1 MAEYQVIVSTLDNL
15 TETLNITAD
24 SIAEARSR
32 ALADS
37 SFAGESGVKV
47 NTIVPITSPDEES
60 DNILDGVVLQTNN
73 AKELF
78 GQITSDLDQYVVTA
92 PVYDEDTGL
101 VLRNA
106 NGTVI
111 TETKL
116 SPEAEQI
123 VRLYEYVV
131 QENLQTSINNAQ
143 LQIANEERILQE
155 ELARIN
161 ADSALDQLDRER
173 QIANLNNATQVKIAD
188 LTIASETAIAEA
200 QAEARK
206 TEATAAAQV
215 NQNQYDQSVI
225 QIQANL
231 DREIQESKDRRASAV
246 EQSQIEYDRAV
257 KVASIQADVAADT
270 NITQERIAEI
280 NAEAARQSAEQQ
292 RIADIQISQR
302 QVQAQQDFVKHTD
315 IIEKL
320 KKENLEFYDLIQDL
334 KGQLV
339 QAQQDIVEQQLA
351 SQEDITGQELATQ
364 ELIAGLQRTA
374 EQSIAERQATAQ
386 ETVGTRQA
394 EAQETVATTQADA
407 ETAIASANREAQTNI
422 ANANRDAQVQI
433 AQAQADQT
441 TTLAEKELAIQQIL
455 QTRDEEIA
463 LQNRLA
469 QENIATIQAQTS
481 PFFGLDTA
489 AERAQFQLAGTGGA
503 FGALGALAASG
514 TPFDAGD
521 IAQAQRGGLSATE
534 QLALARAGGNPF
546 NLTDEQQI
554 ALQESLARGG
564 ITADQQLELVRA
576 QANPFG
582 FSQEQQIALQTALAR
597 GGLTPQE
604 QFDLQTA
611 LARGGLS
618 AQDQFTLQT
627 ALARGGLTPEQ
638 RLAEQRAAI
647 ASDIFRASPQTLGAL
662 SGVLGG
668 NQNLRTALN
677 PFLGTT
683 FTGNGGTTTP
693 TASTAVPTLG
703 QYQSQSPFQQG
714 ATQASIAAGGQS
726 LEDAILGATPF
737 GVNIPSGTLAAQNI

>member
-1 MAEYQVIVSTLDNL
+1 MAEYQVTVSTLDNL

-37 SFAGESGVKV
+37 SFAGESGVRV

-60 DNILDGVVLQTNN
+60 NNKLGEIVLETNN

-78 GQITSDLDQYVVTA
+78 EQLTSALDQYVVTT
-92 PVYDEDTGL
+92 PVYDENTGE
-101 VLRNA
+101 VLTDA
-106 NGTVI
+106 NGIAI
-111 TETKL
+111 TQTKL
-116 SPEAEQI
+116 SPQAEQI

-131 QENLQTSINNAQ
+131 EENLQTSVNNIN
-143 LQIANEERILQE
+143 LQIANEQRILEE

-188 LTIASETAIAEA
+188 LTIASETAIAQA

-206 TEATAAAQV
+206 TEALAAAQV

-270 NITQERIAEI
+270 NVTQERIAEI
-280 NAEAARQSAEQQ
+280 NAEAARESSEQQ
-292 RIADIQISQR
+292 RIADIQIAQR
-302 QVQAQQDFVKHTD
+302 QVEAQED
-315 IIEKL
+315 I
-320 KKENLEFYDLIQDL
+320 
-334 KGQLV
+334 
-339 QAQQDIVEQQLA
+339 AEQQLA
-351 SQEDITGQELATQ
+351 AQ
-364 ELIAGLQRTA
+364 ELITGLQTA
-374 EQSIAERQATAQ
+374 SEESIAERQATAQ

-394 EAQETVATTQADA
+394 EAQESVATTQADA
-407 ETAIASANREAQTNI
+407 QTAIASANREAQTNI

-433 AQAQADQT
+433 AQAQTDQT

-489 AERAQFQLAGTGGA
+489 AERAQAQLAGTGGA
-503 FGALGALAASG
+503 FGALGTLAASG
-514 TPFDAGD
+514 TPFDAED

-546 NLTDEQQI
+546 NLTADQQI
-554 ALQESLARGG
+554 ALQQSLARGG
-564 ITADQQLELVRA
+564 ITAGEQLELVRA

>member
-302 QVQAQQDFVKHTD
+302 Q
-315 IIEKL
+315 
-320 KKENLEFYDLIQDL
+320 
-334 KGQLV
+334 V

>member
-37 SFAGESGVKV
+37 SFAGESGVRV

-60 DNILDGVVLQTNN
+60 NNILDGVVLQTNN

-78 GQITSDLDQYVVTA
+78 EQITSDLDQYVVTA
-92 PVYDEDTGL
+92 PVYDDETGL

-106 NGTVI
+106 NGIVI

-173 QIANLNNATQVKIAD
+173 QIANLNNATEVKIAD

-206 TEATAAAQV
+206 TEALTAAQV
-215 NQNQYDQSVI
+215 NQNQYDQSVK

-280 NAEAARQSAEQQ
+280 NAEAARQSSEQQ
-292 RIADIQISQR
+292 RIADIQIAQR
-302 QVQAQQDFVKHTD
+302 QVEA
-315 IIEKL
+315 
-320 KKENLEFYDLIQDL
+320 
-334 KGQLV
+334 
-339 QAQQDIVEQQLA
+339 
-351 SQEDITGQELATQ
+351 QEDIAEQQLATQ
-364 ELIAGLQRTA
+364 ELIAELQRTA
-374 EQSIAERQATAQ
+374 EESIAERQATAQ

-394 EAQETVATTQADA
+394 EAQETVATTQAEA

-463 LQNRLA
+463 RQNRLA
-469 QENIATIQAQTS
+469 QENIATIQAETS
-481 PFFGLDTA
+481 PFFGLDTPA
-489 AERAQFQLAGTGGA
+489 QRAQAQLAGTGGA
-503 FGALGALAASG
+503 FGALGTLAASG
-514 TPFDAGD
+514 TPFDAED
-521 IAQAQRGGLSATE
+521 IAQAQRGGLTATE

-546 NLTDEQQI
+546 NLTADQQI